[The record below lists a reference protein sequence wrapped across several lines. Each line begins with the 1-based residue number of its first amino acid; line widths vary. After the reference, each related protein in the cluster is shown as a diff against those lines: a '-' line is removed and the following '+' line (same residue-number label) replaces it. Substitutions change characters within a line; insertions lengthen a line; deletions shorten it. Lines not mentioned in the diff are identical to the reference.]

1 MSSGNPPSIQRPG
14 QGPFLVPEEVPA
26 NLVQC
31 GRELS
36 RTEERARYSAQNQF
50 EAAKQWRAVN
60 LWLGGGTA
68 AMSALAGVMTFAS
81 DDLRFWAGGAAV
93 LAAIMAA
100 VMTTVA
106 PERRGSR
113 AEHAANEYLAI
124 QTEARQHLLLHLTTA
139 KERDVEAVVRRLS
152 SAADQINRVS
162 DPPGKKARR
171 RAAQNIEEG
180 GQVYGVDET

>member
-1 MSSGNPPSIQRPG
+1 MSSGNRPSVQRPG
-14 QGPFLVPEEVPA
+14 QGPFLVPQEVPP
-26 NLVQC
+26 NLFQF

-50 EAAKQWRAVN
+50 EAAKHWRSVN

-124 QTEARQHLLLHLTTA
+124 QTEARQHLLLYLSTA
-139 KERDVEAVVRRLS
+139 KERDAEAVVRRLS
-152 SAADQINRVS
+152 SAADEINRVS
-162 DPPGKKARR
+162 DPLGKKARR
-171 RAAQNIEEG
+171 RAAQNIEQG
-180 GQVYGVDET
+180 GQVYGVDES